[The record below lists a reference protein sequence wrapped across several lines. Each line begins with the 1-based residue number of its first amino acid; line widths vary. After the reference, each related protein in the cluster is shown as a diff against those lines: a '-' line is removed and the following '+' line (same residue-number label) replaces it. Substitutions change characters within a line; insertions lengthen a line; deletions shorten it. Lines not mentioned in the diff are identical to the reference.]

1 MIRILCLL
9 LLAAL
14 LILIILFPF
23 SIKKSKKEIPKQRFK
38 RSQPTPSEDCPIVEG
53 EEVDH
58 LIVLGALNIIY
69 RDEYGD
75 SIKKN
80 FPTFRKPSS
89 LSSHLSADE
98 LRFFKRFNN
107 QPAFSFSL
115 NIPSFECLH
124 QSSFSAFFE
133 EIECLFKRLRK
144 TKHRT
149 FYLTEISKKS
159 LPILLSHLANLISLL
174 NKMDGLFSV
183 DINLLTFN
191 SSLCPFIARCRIH
204 VKPAN
209 ATNYTVIFNIAELSE
224 PTKYLSPRP
233 EPFSNGLKPLHS
245 IIKYTEIDEHVM
257 ESVSSFENIT
267 KESLKFS
274 ASEAIKVMNSLLV
287 SRIPTID
294 DSFDYIALTQ
304 IPLIENAII
313 ESLKIFTFS
322 ERSLHEQIELGT
334 FVICMQEFP
343 DVANIETSSIFL
355 KESVAVSR
363 VTRWNAAI
371 YSHDVRTYQNDY
383 EELYLPS
390 FAHATQHLYDLF
402 LTESEDDRVKNR
414 KILEERRLRMQ
425 FSRAFINFQLAVTRM
440 VRQYEE

>member
-1 MIRILCLL
+1 MISLLYPL

-14 LILIILFPF
+14 LILICLVPF
-23 SIKKSKKEIPKQRFK
+23 SIKKRKEEIPKHRFK
-38 RSQPTPSEDCPIVEG
+38 RSQFTNCSIADNVEI
-53 EEVDH
+53 DH

-69 RDEYGD
+69 RDKYGE

-80 FPTFRKPSS
+80 FPTFRKPSN
-89 LSSHLSADE
+89 LSSYLSADE
-98 LRFFKRFNN
+98 LRFIKILDN

-124 QSSFSAFFE
+124 QTSFSAFFE

-144 TKHRT
+144 TKHKT
-149 FYLTEISKKS
+149 FYLTEISKQS

-174 NKMDGLFSV
+174 NQMDGLLTV
-183 DINLLTFN
+183 DSNLLTFN
-191 SSLCPFIARCRIH
+191 TSLCHFIARCHIQ
-204 VKPAN
+204 VNPVN
-209 ATNYTVIFNIAELSE
+209 AINYTVIFNIAELTQS
-224 PTKYLSPRP
+224 TKYLSPKP

-245 IIKYTEIDEHVM
+245 IIKYAEIDEHVM

-274 ASEAIKVMNSLLV
+274 AGEAIKVLNSLLL
-287 SRIPTID
+287 SRLPTID

-313 ESLKIFTFS
+313 ESLKIFTFH
-322 ERSLHEQIELGT
+322 ERSFLEQLELGT
-334 FVICMQEFP
+334 IAVCMQEFS
-343 DVANIETSSIFL
+343 DVANRETSDVFL

-390 FAHATQHLYDLF
+390 FAHATQHLYDLY
-402 LTESEDDRVKNR
+402 LMESEDSRMKNG
-414 KILEERRLRMQ
+414 KLVEERRLRMQ
-425 FSRAFINFQLAVTRM
+425 FSRAFLNFQLAVSRM
-440 VRQYEE
+440 VKQYEE